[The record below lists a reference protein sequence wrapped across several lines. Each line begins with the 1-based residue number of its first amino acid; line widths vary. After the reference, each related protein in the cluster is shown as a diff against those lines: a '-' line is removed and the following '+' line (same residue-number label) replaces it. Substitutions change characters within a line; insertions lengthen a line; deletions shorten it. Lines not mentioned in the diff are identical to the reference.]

1 MDPYKVL
8 KVKKGATNEEIKIAY
23 KNALKKFDSD
33 NNKRKQK
40 SKNAEV
46 LKLTAAYNILN
57 TDSIDEKFEALS
69 SETKYRILP
78 KKDFYKRAKEMI
90 KREYN
95 SLDSKVQDLI
105 YLSEEDDEY
114 NLVGNA
120 IRNYADLD
128 EDEEV
133 FFCFD
138 NTVFKS
144 AKDGMILTNKA
155 IHCQNKR
162 EHPWKIN
169 LYDIEKIDSKDK
181 HWSQKIYI
189 NDEKIE
195 CTALDKDTKKFMAF
209 LEKCINYIKDIKEN

>member
-1 MDPYKVL
+1 MDLYKVL
-8 KVKKGATNEEIKIAY
+8 KIKKATTNKKTKKDY
-23 KNALKKFDSD
+23 KNDLTKFDD
-33 NNKRKQK
+33 
-40 SKNAEV
+40 E
-46 LKLTAAYNILN
+46 ILG
-57 TDSIDEKFEALS
+57 DDVR
-69 SETKYRILP
+69 YRVLP

-95 SLDSKVQDLI
+95 SLDSKIQDFI

-120 IRNYADLD
+120 RRNYADLD

-133 FFCFD
+133 FYCFD

-162 EHPWKIN
+162 EHPWRIN
-169 LYDIEKIDSKDK
+169 LDDIKNIEFKER
-181 HWSQKIYI
+181 HWAPRIYI
-189 NDEKIE
+189 NDKKID
-195 CTALDKDTKKFMAF
+195 CTALDKDSKNFMVF